1 MGPEWSTFL
10 VTPTRSSAAR
20 IHAHVDETDIYL
32 SLGRGAVYELVR
44 DGRRYSDLTQ
54 LDELRALCLAAVRG
68 EFSETVWLKG
78 DDVVGAR
85 GRARIGSR
93 EVGDLWRQVFTN
105 PLRRTRKRVYAYDPY
120 D

>member
-1 MGPEWSTFL
+1 
-10 VTPTRSSAAR
+10 
-20 IHAHVDETDIYL
+20 
-32 SLGRGAVYELVR
+32 
-44 DGRRYSDLTQ
+44 
-54 LDELRALCLAAVRG
+54 VRG
-68 EFSETVWLKG
+68 EFDETVWLKG

-85 GRARIGSR
+85 GRAKIGSG